1 MKKLKFII
9 PVSICMVL
17 FLFVLACG
25 GTDENTPEKVEGVI
39 TEESGTSKT
48 SEKQP
53 TQEEKQQ
60 ISEEIEVQEF
70 FEIGDNVDLDGTIVT
85 VMGVDKSSGE
95 DFDKPKEG
103 MEYVI
108 VTVHIYNNSSDK
120 ISYNPFD
127 FKVQNSS
134 GQITDMAF
142 SIVDTE
148 TAMESGELT
157 VGGEVEGTITFEEPI
172 RDSGLIL
179 IYQPSFWFD
188 ERVVKIK
195 LN

>member
-9 PVSICMVL
+9 PISICIVL
-17 FLFVLACG
+17 FLLVLACG
-25 GTDENTPEKVEGVI
+25 GTNENVPEKVEEVI
-39 TEESGTSKT
+39 NEETETSET
-48 SEKQP
+48 SEKQS

-60 ISEEIEVQEF
+60 ISKEKEVQEF
-70 FEIGDNVDLDGTIVT
+70 FEIGDNVNLDGTIVT
-85 VMGVDKSSGE
+85 VKGVEKSSGD
-95 DFDKPKEG
+95 DFDQPKNG

-108 VTVHIYNNSSDK
+108 ITINIKNSSDDK

-127 FKVQNSS
+127 FKVQNSN
-134 GQITDMAF
+134 GQITDIAF
-142 SIVDTE
+142 TIVDTE
-148 TAMESGELT
+148 TALESGELA

-172 RDSGLIL
+172 GDSGLIL

-188 ERVVKIK
+188 DRVVKIK